1 MTNNYTT
8 TASEIKESSI
18 KFGTAQIT
26 LNGRVFPGKRK
37 TREMLTD
44 LLVNYNDKFGKLI
57 VHYDFIYIASRY
69 AMFAQHVKQ
78 AIVQEV
84 KDIWELSSLY
94 PKIQGIV
101 FHTDYPLAKEF
112 FKAEDR
118 NKFLEDKYKA
128 GIWNVEAIKELAEN
142 PDTIVSTSIVEFLND
157 VDKYWTPGMCPL
169 FIENTTKV
177 ATAYEGTIEGLR
189 KILLNHYQYQCAGL
203 CYDTEHEF
211 AVTGK
216 LPTVEY
222 LKELNHEVPLLVH
235 LNTIPQ
241 EVKAESRKDRHSFT
255 MLSECSQLQV
265 DDYDKL
271 INFMDLHWIDWVRE
285 VKKETMLR
293 EIEWKNKSSHM

>member
-1 MTNNYTT
+1 MDNNYTT
-8 TASEIKESSI
+8 TVSEIKESNI

-44 LLVNYNDKFGKLI
+44 LLNNYNDKFNKLI

-78 AIVQEV
+78 AIVREV
-84 KDIWELSSLY
+84 RDIWELSYLY
-94 PKIQGIV
+94 PKLQGIV

-118 NKFLEDKYKA
+118 NKFIEDKYKA
-128 GIWNVEAIKELAEN
+128 GIWNVESIKKLAED

-157 VDKYWTPGMCPL
+157 VDKYWFSGMCPL

-177 ATAYEGTIEGLR
+177 SASCEGTIEGLK
-189 KILLNHYQYQCAGL
+189 KILLSHYQYDCAGL

-211 AVTGK
+211 AVTGQ
-216 LPTVEY
+216 LPTKEY
-222 LKELNHEVPLLVH
+222 LKDLNREVPLLVH
-235 LNTIPQ
+235 LNTIPS
-241 EVKAESRKDRHSFT
+241 EVKPKSKKDRHSLT
-255 MLSECSQLQV
+255 KISDCSQLSANQ
-265 DDYDKL
+265 YEEL
-271 INFMDLHWIDWVRE
+271 IQFMNIYWIDWVRE
-285 VKKETMLR
+285 VKQETMLE
-293 EIEWKNKSSHM
+293 EIEWYKSHQ

>member
-1 MTNNYTT
+1 MDNNYTT
-8 TASEIKESSI
+8 TITDIREGSVV
-18 KFGTAQIT
+18 FNTAQVT
-26 LNGRVFPGKRK
+26 LNGRIFPSKRITATYLK
-37 TREMLTD
+37 D
-44 LLVNYNDKFGKLI
+44 LCTNYSNKFNKLI

-84 KDIWELSSLY
+84 KDIWELSTLY

-118 NKFLEDKYKA
+118 NKFIEDKYKA
-128 GIWNVEAIKELAEN
+128 GIWNVESIKELAEN

-157 VDKYWTPGMCPL
+157 VDKYWSPGMCPL

-177 ATAYEGTIEGLR
+177 SNSYEGTIEGLR
-189 KILLNHYQYQCAGL
+189 KILLSHHQYQCAGL

-216 LPTVEY
+216 LPTTEY
-222 LKELNHEVPLLVH
+222 LKELNREIPLLVH
-235 LNTIPQ
+235 LNTIPS
-241 EVKAESRKDRHSFT
+241 EVKSKSKKDRHSLT
-255 MLSECSQLQV
+255 KISDCSQLSTHQ
-265 DDYDKL
+265 YEEL
-271 INFMDLHWIDWVRE
+271 IQFMNNHWIDWVRE
-285 VKKETMLR
+285 VKQETMLE
-293 EIEWKNKSSHM
+293 EIEWYKSHQ

>member
-1 MTNNYTT
+1 MDNNYTT
-8 TASEIKESSI
+8 TITDIREGSVVYN
-18 KFGTAQIT
+18 TAQVT
-26 LNGRVFPGKRK
+26 LNGRIFPSKRITATHLK
-37 TREMLTD
+37 D
-44 LLVNYNDKFGKLI
+44 LCTNYSNKFNKLI

-84 KDIWELSSLY
+84 KDIWELSILY

-118 NKFLEDKYKA
+118 NKFIEDKYKA
-128 GIWNVEAIKELAEN
+128 GIWNIESIKKLAEN

-157 VDKYWTPGMCPL
+157 VDKYWLYGMCPL
-169 FIENTTKV
+169 FVENTTKV
-177 ATAYEGTIEGLR
+177 STTNEGTIEGLR

-216 LPTVEY
+216 LPTTEY
-222 LKELNHEVPLLVH
+222 LKELNREIPLLVH
-235 LNTIPQ
+235 LNTIPS
-241 EVKAESRKDRHSFT
+241 EVKPKSKKDRHSLT
-255 MLSECSQLQV
+255 KISDCSQFSVLQ
-265 DDYDKL
+265 YEEL
-271 INFMDLHWIDWVRE
+271 IRFMNNHWIDWVRE
-285 VKKETMLR
+285 VKQETMLE
-293 EIEWKNKSSHM
+293 EIEWYKSHQ